1 MAKDWY
7 RIKNKKQRAERALEQ
22 LLELAPDWDDFKEL
36 LFYAKKYDRDI
47 RTVGDFLIDLFE
59 VKNDSKRN

>member
-7 RIKNKKQRAERALEQ
+7 RIKNKKQREERALEQ
-22 LLELAPDWDDFKEL
+22 ILDLAPDWDDFKEL
-36 LFYAKKYDRDI
+36 LFYAKKYDRDL
-47 RTVGDFLIDLFE
+47 RTVGNFLFDLFE